1 MFDLDTLPTIDPA
14 NRIHLERYIRHLE
27 LRQLR
32 LHTVRTKVWRV
43 YPFLKVLAGAEFLI
57 RRGEGMFTPP
67 P

>member
-32 LHTVRTKVWRV
+32 LHTIRTKCGVCTRS
-43 YPFLKVLAGAEFLI
+43 
-57 RRGEGMFTPP
+57 
-67 P
+67 